1 MEIFLTYQEVME
13 ELAVYAEEIRHTYMT
28 TRLCGQNIKIK
39 MENGLGNGRVII
51 VEEKEKDINLKNS
64 NVGYVEVTILTF
76 NQMVN
81 IYG

>member
-1 MEIFLTYQEVME
+1 MEIFLTYQEVMG
-13 ELAVYAEEIRHTYMT
+13 ELAVYVEEIRHTYMT
-28 TRLCGQNIKIK
+28 TRLYGQNIKIK

-76 NQMVN
+76 N
-81 IYG
+81 